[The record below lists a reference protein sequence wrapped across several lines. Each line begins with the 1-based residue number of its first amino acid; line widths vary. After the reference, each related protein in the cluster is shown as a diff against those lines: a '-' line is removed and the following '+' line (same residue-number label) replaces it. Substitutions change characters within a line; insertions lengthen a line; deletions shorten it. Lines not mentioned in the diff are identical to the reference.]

1 MTPPGSP
8 LGGAQRF
15 PSRQRLRNRREFDAV
30 FRQPSVRLRR
40 GPLRLVARP
49 NALGTARLG
58 IVVAKRMIRR
68 AVGRNRAKRVIRESF
83 RLATG
88 LPSMDIVVRVAQSE
102 PAVCAPDADWLFAAL
117 ARRAR

>member
-1 MTPPGSP
+1 MKTRGPSPG
-8 LGGAQRF
+8 GERF
-15 PSRQRLRNRREFDAV
+15 RDCQRLRNRRDFDAV

-40 GPLRLVARP
+40 GSLRLVARP
-49 NALGTARLG
+49 NALGVARLG

-83 RLATG
+83 RLTSG

-102 PAVCAPDADWLFAAL
+102 PAVCAPDADWLFSAL